1 MTTKPGFLCLI
12 PSAVTEI
19 SSQQPISVPVVVDLH
34 LPDDDTLTL
43 PGGFG

>member
-1 MTTKPGFLCLI
+1 MTTNPGFLCLT
-12 PSAVTEI
+12 PLAATEI
-19 SSQQPISVPVVVDLH
+19 SSQQPISVPVGVDLH